1 MNFPERITVPVD
13 LDMKEAL
20 IELASK
26 QLDKDNKPMKLGAFC
41 RQIFQIMVNI
51 NE

>member
-13 LDMKEAL
+13 LEMKEAL
-20 IELASK
+20 TLLASK
-26 QLDKDNKPMKLGAFC
+26 QLNNDNKPMKLGEFC